1 MTSFPVRRKLAVLPF
16 LLLPL
21 GAAAACSGEGTNAT
35 TDCGVN
41 SCTVT
46 FDRGV
51 DASASILGI
60 KAELVKV
67 EGQLVTL
74 KIAGQT
80 VTVPAGEGE
89 QAEGFDV
96 SVQSVTK
103 DKVVVKISGGGGG

>member
-1 MTSFPVRRKLAVLPF
+1 MRPFPLRRKLAVLPF
-16 LLLPL
+16 ALLPL
-21 GAAAACSGEGTNAT
+21 GAAAGCGSENAT
-35 TDCGVN
+35 TECSVN
-41 SCTVT
+41 ACTVT

-51 DASASILGI
+51 EASASILGV

-67 EGQLVTL
+67 EGQMVTL

-96 SVQSVTK
+96 SVQSVTQ
-103 DKVVVKISGGGGG
+103 DNVVVKISNGGGGG